1 MDSATRKCPI
11 LISLIFLIS
20 GINKIQNYYETVD
33 WMEGFGVPGIF
44 IIPAIILEIIAPILI
59 IIGYYVK
66 LSSILLAL
74 FCITTAIIFS
84 NDFTD
89 QMQTIGFLKKLDR
102 PPVNT
107 ILYFFLVSVNIFSII
122 FSIKPTYP
130 Q

>member
-1 MDSATRKCPI
+1 MINFIDLIGRI
-11 LISLIFLIS
+11 FISLIFLIS

-66 LSSILLAL
+66 LSSILLPL

-89 QMQTIGFLKKLDR
+89 QMQTIGFLKNLGLSGGFLFLAVNGPKKFSLENKL
-102 PPVNT
+102 
-107 ILYFFLVSVNIFSII
+107 
-122 FSIKPTYP
+122 K
-130 Q
+130 

>member
-1 MDSATRKCPI
+1 MINFIDLIGRI
-11 LISLIFLIS
+11 FISLIFLIS

-89 QMQTIGFLKKLDR
+89 QMQTIGFLKNLGLSGGFLFLAVNGPKKFSLENKL
-102 PPVNT
+102 
-107 ILYFFLVSVNIFSII
+107 
-122 FSIKPTYP
+122 K
-130 Q
+130 